1 MFEEDGVMFK
11 QTITYDPN
19 AKEAVINVP
28 AHLDRISISV
38 VVGEV
43 TTTTVT
49 DTSCVVE
56 DTPADLDVTTEFSK
70 NKTDS
75 DGNITPTKPKVFKIY
90 TDLGSMSNE
99 EKENLSD
106 GTRKACEGKEIHK
119 TKVEEVDEA
128 TFNEMKNEQ
137 SIVTSR
143 RMSNNFLMRQ
153 SESTCTNRTVY
164 VQIFNISTYI

>member
-70 NKTDS
+70 NNPDYFRAEFLKIGTEFFL
-75 DGNITPTKPKVFKIY
+75 PK
-90 TDLGSMSNE
+90 
-99 EKENLSD
+99 
-106 GTRKACEGKEIHK
+106 KASFC
-119 TKVEEVDEA
+119 
-128 TFNEMKNEQ
+128 
-137 SIVTSR
+137 
-143 RMSNNFLMRQ
+143 
-153 SESTCTNRTVY
+153 
-164 VQIFNISTYI
+164 